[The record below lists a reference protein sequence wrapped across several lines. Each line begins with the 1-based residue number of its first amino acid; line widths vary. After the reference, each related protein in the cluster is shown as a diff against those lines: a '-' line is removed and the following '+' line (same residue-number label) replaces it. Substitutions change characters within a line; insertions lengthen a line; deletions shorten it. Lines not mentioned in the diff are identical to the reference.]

1 MCKAE
6 FIRGLGSNL
15 AHLNLICVFYLGIC
29 SALKRAITLAIPEFV
44 ITRNKHIEKKIKYL
58 NK

>member
-29 SALKRAITLAIPEFV
+29 SGLKRAITLAIPEFV
-44 ITRNKHIEKKIKYL
+44 ITRNKHIEKK
-58 NK
+58 N